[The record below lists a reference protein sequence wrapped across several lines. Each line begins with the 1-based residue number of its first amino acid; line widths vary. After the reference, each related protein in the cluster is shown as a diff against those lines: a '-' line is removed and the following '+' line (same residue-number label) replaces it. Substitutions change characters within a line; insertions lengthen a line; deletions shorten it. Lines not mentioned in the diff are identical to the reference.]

1 LGEETKVGAGT
12 EIKNN
17 NSGNNNSSSSF
28 SNSSGNNNGSSSSYI
43 NNIRSTILVLW
54 QLDKVLL

>member
-1 LGEETKVGAGT
+1 LGEETKAGAGT

-17 NSGNNNSSSSF
+17 NNNSYSGHN
-28 SNSSGNNNGSSSSYI
+28 NSSSSSYI
-43 NNIRSTILVLW
+43 NNIRSNILVLW